1 MTNMTS
7 RERKEIRGYIGSG
20 VVFLF
25 VILLLVFLSWQE
37 IPKSNNDSFKLII
50 GALIATIGAA
60 VYVFIGKDPNHVE
73 ELQRK
78 NDSLETKVDALVAE
92 KDRLENLIIKMQEDL
107 IDRILLVSA
116 INHDTKKEKK

>member
-1 MTNMTS
+1 MNS
-7 RERKEIRGYIGSG
+7 RERKEIRGYVGSG
-20 VVFLF
+20 IVFLF

-60 VYVFIGKDPNHVE
+60 VYTFIGRDPNE
-73 ELQRK
+73 LQELQRK
-78 NDSLETKVDALVAE
+78 NDALETKVEGLVSE

-107 IDRILLVSA
+107 IDRILLVNA
-116 INHDTKKEKK
+116 MNHDNNKKNKL

>member
-1 MTNMTS
+1 MNS
-7 RERKEIRGYIGSG
+7 RERKEIRGYVGSG
-20 VVFLF
+20 IVFLF

-60 VYVFIGKDPNHVE
+60 VYTFIGRDPNE
-73 ELQRK
+73 LQELQRK
-78 NDSLETKVDALVAE
+78 NDSLETKVEGLVSE

-107 IDRILLVSA
+107 IDLILLVNA
-116 INHDTKKEKK
+116 MNHDNQKNKQ

>member
-1 MTNMTS
+1 MMNS
-7 RERKEIRGYIGSG
+7 RERKEIRGYVGSG
-20 VVFLF
+20 IVFLF

-60 VYVFIGKDPNHVE
+60 VYTFIGRDPNE
-73 ELQRK
+73 LQELQRK
-78 NDSLETKVDALVAE
+78 NDSLETKVEGLVSE

-107 IDRILLVSA
+107 IDRILLVNA
-116 INHDTKKEKK
+116 INHDNQKNKQ

>member
-1 MTNMTS
+1 MNS
-7 RERKEIRGYIGSG
+7 RERKEIRGYVGSG
-20 VVFLF
+20 IVFLF

-60 VYVFIGKDPNHVE
+60 VYTFIGRDPNE
-73 ELQRK
+73 LQELQRK
-78 NDSLETKVDALVAE
+78 NDSLETKVEGLVSE

-107 IDRILLVSA
+107 IDRILLVNA
-116 INHDTKKEKK
+116 MNHDNQKNKQ

>member
-1 MTNMTS
+1 MNS

-20 VVFLF
+20 IVFLF

-60 VYVFIGKDPNHVE
+60 VYTFIGRDPNE
-73 ELQRK
+73 LQELQRK
-78 NDSLETKVDALVAE
+78 NDSLETKVEGLVSE
-92 KDRLENLIIKMQEDL
+92 KDRLEHLIIKMQEDL
-107 IDRILLVSA
+107 IDRILLVNA
-116 INHDTKKEKK
+116 MNHDNQKNKQ

>member
-1 MTNMTS
+1 MMNS
-7 RERKEIRGYIGSG
+7 RERKEIRGYVGSG
-20 VVFLF
+20 IVFLF

-60 VYVFIGKDPNHVE
+60 VYTFIGRDPNE
-73 ELQRK
+73 LQELQRK
-78 NDSLETKVDALVAE
+78 NDALETKVEGLVSE

-107 IDRILLVSA
+107 IDRILLVNA
-116 INHDTKKEKK
+116 MNHDNNKKNKL

>member
-60 VYVFIGKDPNHVE
+60 VYVFFLKYPNIV
-73 ELQRK
+73 Q
-78 NDSLETKVDALVAE
+78 
-92 KDRLENLIIKMQEDL
+92 
-107 IDRILLVSA
+107 
-116 INHDTKKEKK
+116 

>member
-1 MTNMTS
+1 MNS
-7 RERKEIRGYIGSG
+7 RERKEIRGYVGSG
-20 VVFLF
+20 IVFLF

-60 VYVFIGKDPNHVE
+60 VYTFIGRDPNE
-73 ELQRK
+73 LQELQRK
-78 NDSLETKVDALVAE
+78 NDSLETKVEGLVSE

-107 IDRILLVSA
+107 IDRILLVNA
-116 INHDTKKEKK
+116 INHDNQKNKK

>member
-1 MTNMTS
+1 MNS

-20 VVFLF
+20 IVFLF

-60 VYVFIGKDPNHVE
+60 VYTFIGRDPNE
-73 ELQRK
+73 LQELQRK
-78 NDSLETKVDALVAE
+78 NDSLETKVEGLVSE
-92 KDRLENLIIKMQEDL
+92 KDRLEHLIIKMQEDL
-107 IDRILLVSA
+107 IDRILLVNA
-116 INHDTKKEKK
+116 INHDNQKNKE

>member
-1 MTNMTS
+1 MNS
-7 RERKEIRGYIGSG
+7 RERKEIRGYVGSG
-20 VVFLF
+20 IVFLF

-60 VYVFIGKDPNHVE
+60 VYTFIGRDPNE
-73 ELQRK
+73 LQELQRK
-78 NDSLETKVDALVAE
+78 NDSLETKVEGLVSE

-107 IDRILLVSA
+107 IDRILLVNA
-116 INHDTKKEKK
+116 INHDNQKNKE

>member
-1 MTNMTS
+1 MNS

-20 VVFLF
+20 IVFLF

-60 VYVFIGKDPNHVE
+60 VYTFIGRDPNE
-73 ELQRK
+73 LQELQRK
-78 NDSLETKVDALVAE
+78 NDSLETKVEGLVSE
-92 KDRLENLIIKMQEDL
+92 KDRLEHLIIKMQEDL
-107 IDRILLVSA
+107 IDRILLVNA
-116 INHDTKKEKK
+116 INHDNQKNKQ

>member
-1 MTNMTS
+1 MNS
-7 RERKEIRGYIGSG
+7 RERKDIRGYIGSG

-25 VILLLVFLSWQE
+25 VILLLIFLSWKE
-37 IPKSNNDSFKLII
+37 IPNSNNDSFKLIV

-60 VYVFIGKDPNHVE
+60 VYVFIGKDPNE
-73 ELQRK
+73 GMELQRK

-92 KDRLENLIIKMQEDL
+92 KDRLESLIIKMQEDL

-116 INHDTKKEKK
+116 MNHDKNNKK

>member
-1 MTNMTS
+1 MNS
-7 RERKEIRGYIGSG
+7 RERKEIRGYVGSG
-20 VVFLF
+20 IVFLF

-60 VYVFIGKDPNHVE
+60 VYTFIGRDPNE
-73 ELQRK
+73 LQELQRK
-78 NDSLETKVDALVAE
+78 NDSLETKVEGLVSE

-107 IDRILLVSA
+107 IDRILLVNA
-116 INHDTKKEKK
+116 INHDNQKNKQ